1 MSIKNDLNVA
11 FIFEDFEQS
20 GIGVLLLDT
29 VKNARKYG
37 LNIKLISLGTGVL
50 EDEFSLLDCE
60 RLKLIRKWPID
71 IKVIYRI
78 RKFIKEKKI
87 NVLHANQPV
96 EGIHAY
102 LASLGINTKTVLSF
116 HGYIPSFKDDLV
128 ARFLIPRVSANIAV
142 SYGFL
147 ERIKR
152 EAKFGKLKNFHVV
165 YNGVN
170 YQKIQDGENKNI
182 LSKLAPGDTLK
193 LGMVGNF
200 NSSGRDQMTV
210 CKALVILFKK
220 YDNIHFF
227 FIGARSEN
235 APQYYDD
242 CVNYCKKNNIIHRVH
257 FLGERN
263 DVYDLLK
270 ELDIFVYSSNHDS
283 FGIAVVEAMLSEL
296 PIIIN
301 NLPPLLEVTNN
312 GESAMVFQTGSP
324 TDLASKIALLV
335 ENKELRYELAK
346 KAKTQAFNNFTIK
359 SHISQLHK
367 LYNSLF

>member
-1 MSIKNDLNVA
+1 MSIKNDFNIA

-29 VKNARKYG
+29 VKNAQKYG
-37 LNIKLISLGTGVL
+37 VNFKLISLGTGVL
-50 EDEFSLLDCE
+50 EEKFSSLNCE
-60 RLKLIRKWPID
+60 RLKLVRKWPID
-71 IKVIYRI
+71 IKIIYKI

-87 NVLHANQPV
+87 NILHANQPV

-102 LASLGINTKTVLSF
+102 LASLGTDTKTVLSF
-116 HGYIPSFKDDLV
+116 HGYSPFLKDALV

-142 SYGFL
+142 SFSFL
-147 ERIKR
+147 ESLKK
-152 EAKFGKLKNFHVV
+152 EANFGKLKNFHVV

-170 YQKIQDGENKNI
+170 YQKIQDGKNKNI

-210 CKALVILFKK
+210 CKALHSLFKK
-220 YDNIHFF
+220 FDNVHFF
-227 FIGARSEN
+227 FIGARAEN

-242 CVNYCKKNNIIHRVH
+242 SVNFCKNNNILNRTH
-257 FLGERN
+257 FMGGRN

-296 PIIIN
+296 PIVIN
-301 NLPPLLEVTNN
+301 DLPPLLEITKN
-312 GESAMVFQTGSP
+312 GETAIVFKTGNPADLVSKISP
-324 TDLASKIALLV
+324 LIENKGLRKGLASRAKLHAL
-335 ENKELRYELAK
+335 
-346 KAKTQAFNNFTIK
+346 NNFTIESHVNQLKRLYK
-359 SHISQLHK
+359 SLI
-367 LYNSLF
+367 